1 MIVTVLPMRNKQ
13 QMMMDIRIEEY
24 KPWLLCRAIQDAMN

>member
-13 QMMMDIRIEEY
+13 QMMTDIRIGDY
-24 KPWLLCRAIQDAMN
+24 KPWLLCRAIRDAMN

>member
-24 KPWLLCRAIQDAMN
+24 KPYVGLFRMQ